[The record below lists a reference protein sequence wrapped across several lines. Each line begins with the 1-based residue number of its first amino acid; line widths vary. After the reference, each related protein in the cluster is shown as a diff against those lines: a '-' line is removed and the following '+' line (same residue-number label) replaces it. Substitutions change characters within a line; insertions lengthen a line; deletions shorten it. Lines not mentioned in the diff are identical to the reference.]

1 MSASVS
7 SKQYGRSP
15 AHVSRASPS
24 GSYERRWGW
33 LMLSPTLVVLGALS
47 IVPLTRA
54 VYSSFRQV
62 SPLLPPKFI
71 GLGNYTAVIENG
83 SFFVAWRV
91 TLLFTAITVVLT
103 SVTAMISAS
112 ALHSSFRGSAFV
124 KPLVLLPWAVPG
136 VIAGV
141 IWRWMFNNDWGAIN
155 TILHALGAI
164 HEYVNWLS
172 QPNMALLAVCIAQT
186 WSLLPLSIILIMAA
200 LQNIPEEQYEAA
212 RLDGANS
219 LQLYRYVTFPNI
231 RTSVVIVALYNTLM
245 GLTAYDIVYTMTS
258 GGPGTSTSVISYFT
272 WSISFTQLNIGEGAA
287 LATTMALVSIVFIV
301 GLLRALPK
309 GALSD
314 LD

>member
-15 AHVSRASPS
+15 ARVSRASPS

>member
-1 MSASVS
+1 
-7 SKQYGRSP
+7 
-15 AHVSRASPS
+15 
-24 GSYERRWGW
+24 
-33 LMLSPTLVVLGALS
+33 MLSPSLAVLGVLS
-47 IVPLTRA
+47 IVPLSQA

-71 GLGNYTAVIENG
+71 GLGNYTAVIASEN
-83 SFFVAWRV
+83 FLAAWRV

-103 SVTAMISAS
+103 TSLAMISAS
-112 ALHSSFRGSAFV
+112 ALHGSFRGGAVV

-136 VIAGV
+136 VVAGV
-141 IWRWMFNNDWGAIN
+141 MWRWMFNNDWGAIN
-155 TILHALGAI
+155 AILHALGVIQA
-164 HEYVNWLS
+164 YVNWLS
-172 QPNMALLAVCIAQT
+172 QPSLALLAVCIAQT

-219 LQLYRYVTFPNI
+219 LQLYRFVTFPNI
-231 RTSVVIVALYNTLM
+231 RTPVVIVALYNTLM

-258 GGPGTSTSVISYFT
+258 GGPGTATSVISYFT

-287 LATTMALVSIVFIV
+287 LATMMALVSIIFIV

-309 GALSD
+309 GALND
-314 LD
+314 ID

>member
-1 MSASVS
+1 M
-7 SKQYGRSP
+7 R
-15 AHVSRASPS
+15 VSRVVPI
-24 GSYERRWGW
+24 GGYERRWGW
-33 LMLSPTLVVLGALS
+33 LMLAPALAVLGALS
-47 IVPLTRA
+47 IVPLAQA

-71 GLGNYTAVIENG
+71 GLDNYVAVIESDNFIV
-83 SFFVAWRV
+83 SWQV

-103 SVTAMISAS
+103 TGMAMISAS
-112 ALHSSFRGSAFV
+112 ALNSSFRGSALV

>member
-1 MSASVS
+1 MS
-7 SKQYGRSP
+7 SKQSP
-15 AHVSRASPS
+15 ARVSRAGPG

-33 LMLSPTLVVLGALS
+33 LMLSPALVVLGVLS
-47 IVPLTRA
+47 IVPLARA

-71 GLGNYTAVIENG
+71 GLGNYTAVIESG
-83 SFFVAWRV
+83 SFFASWRV
-91 TLLFTAITVVLT
+91 TLLFTAITVALT
-103 SVTAMISAS
+103 SAIAMISAS
-112 ALHSSFRGSAFV
+112 ALHSSFRGSALV
-124 KPLVLLPWAVPG
+124 KPLVLLPWAIPG

-155 TILHALGAI
+155 TILHAMGVI

-172 QPNMALLAVCIAQT
+172 QPNLALLSVCIAQT

-200 LQNIPEEQYEAA
+200 LQNIPQEQYEAA

-219 LQLYRYVTFPNI
+219 LQLYRHVTFPNI
-231 RTSVVIVALYNTLM
+231 RTSVVVVALYNTLM

-258 GGPGTSTSVISYFT
+258 GGPGTSTSVVSYFT

-309 GALSD
+309 DALSD